1 MADYIYFVFI
11 IAEINCCILL
21 FQSFGV
27 KRNKKKN
34 RFITLIEAAVLACF
48 YFVIAV
54 FFYEWFYLK
63 AIAVILVTSIVMFL
77 MFEIRYS
84 KVLVLSVLF
93 YGANLIAEYVTLV
106 MMGRIIP
113 LIAQKPMD
121 LSGIFTLNAVSAIS
135 KVLLLGIILC
145 VKMIMAGRKTANA
158 LMLREWWALFVFAVS
173 FITIFSVGTIEI
185 ELDLVNHTRQPVS
198 FLYIAIGILA
208 INFIVYYLINNIM
221 EREIKLREHAVFQEK
236 VKSETAM
243 YRSISE
249 SLEKQRKRTHE
260 YKNQIAVLS
269 AFAAQEQY
277 QELKAYIEKID
288 HAMQI
293 RMDAVDTNNVI
304 VNAILNTKY
313 REAVSQGIVFV
324 LKINDLSKLKIAEE
338 DIVIILSNL
347 LGNAFEACGQCKD
360 KVVKCKFVLEG
371 EQIVISV
378 KNNIESEPVVE
389 GGAFLTTKIEEI
401 DEHGMGIRN
410 VIEAV
415 EKYGGRYLIDYDK
428 TDFQFSI
435 LIPNY

>member
-11 IAEINCCILL
+11 IAEVYCCTLL
-21 FQSFGV
+21 FRSFGA
-27 KRNKKKN
+27 KRNKKNK
-34 RFITLIEAAVLACF
+34 FVTLIEAAALVCF
-48 YFVIAV
+48 YFMSAV
-54 FFYEWFYLK
+54 FLYEWFYLK
-63 AIAVILVTSIVMFL
+63 AATVILITSIVMFL

-93 YGANLIAEYVTLV
+93 YGANLIAEYVTLTL
-106 MMGRIIP
+106 MGGIIP
-113 LIAQKPMD
+113 LIAQKPLD
-121 LSGIFTLNAVSAIS
+121 LSNVFTINTVTAIS

-145 VKMIMAGRKTANA
+145 VNRMMAGRKSAGA
-158 LMLREWWALFVFAVS
+158 LMLREWWALFAVS

-185 ELDLVNHTRQPVS
+185 QIDLVNHTRQPVS

-208 INFIVYYLINNIM
+208 INFIVCYLISNIM
-221 EREIKLREHAVFQEK
+221 EREIKLREHAVFREK

-249 SLEKQRKRTHE
+249 NLEKQRKRTHE

-288 HAMQI
+288 HAMQNS
-293 RMDAVDTNNVI
+293 MDAVDANNVI

-313 REAVSQGIVFV
+313 REAVSRDIVFV
-324 LKINDLSKLKIAEE
+324 LKVNDLSKLKIAEE
-338 DIVIILSNL
+338 DIVVILSNL
-347 LGNAFEACGQCKD
+347 LSNAFEACGQCKD

-371 EQIVISV
+371 EQVVISV
-378 KNNIESEPVVE
+378 KNNMESEPVVE
-389 GGAFLTTKIEEI
+389 NGKFLTTKLKEA

-410 VIEAV
+410 VIETI

-428 TDFQFSI
+428 RNFQFSI
-435 LIPNY
+435 LIPNH